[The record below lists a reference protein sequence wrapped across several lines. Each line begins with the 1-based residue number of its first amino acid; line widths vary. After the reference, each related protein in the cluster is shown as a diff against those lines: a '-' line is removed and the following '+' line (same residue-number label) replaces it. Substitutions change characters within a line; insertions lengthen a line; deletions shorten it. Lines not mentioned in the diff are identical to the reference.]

1 MNNTGIISWKGFHW
15 EYFVYGNG
23 PEFLFA
29 FHGFD
34 NDANDFS
41 CFEKALGK
49 RYTIIAINL
58 FFHGKSFSEKGEFRP
73 GFSDK
78 DLKELFN
85 CFLDEFHCSRFSLL
99 GFSLGGRVVLQLA
112 IDFAER
118 INRIFLLA
126 PDGIKISGWYKFVTH
141 WRIGRRLFKRI
152 VQQPERFFLV
162 AKLFRRLRLVGRKQ
176 YMFALSHFDSRA
188 KREKVY
194 NVWMIFRNVLPDPYL
209 VKVALEENQVSL
221 HLFFGA
227 YDTIIPP
234 AIGKKFI
241 RGLDTPVT
249 LDILETGH
257 NLMKEKVAGEI
268 LQQVMGNKKD
278 ADQSQHPA

>member
-1 MNNTGIISWKGFHW
+1 
-15 EYFVYGNG
+15 
-23 PEFLFA
+23 
-29 FHGFD
+29 
-34 NDANDFS
+34 
-41 CFEKALGK
+41 
-49 RYTIIAINL
+49 
-58 FFHGKSFSEKGEFRP
+58 
-73 GFSDK
+73 
-78 DLKELFN
+78 
-85 CFLDEFHCSRFSLL
+85 
-99 GFSLGGRVVLQLA
+99 
-112 IDFAER
+112 
-118 INRIFLLA
+118 
-126 PDGIKISGWYKFVTH
+126 YKFVTH